1 MQEKLISV
9 GISRDLATVR
19 NWLNSPY
26 TLAPQK
32 RNETVKKI
40 FNLNGDNNEE
50 NINECLQS
58 IKLIRKLENSARNK
72 IVDLLN
78 KEDLTNSS
86 ITLDLNN
93 LRINFYKK
101 TICAITDIEIPA
113 KFLYKIHDISS
124 LMEEINNG

>member
-58 IKLIRKLENSARNK
+58 IK
-72 IVDLLN
+72 
-78 KEDLTNSS
+78 
-86 ITLDLNN
+86 
-93 LRINFYKK
+93 
-101 TICAITDIEIPA
+101 
-113 KFLYKIHDISS
+113 
-124 LMEEINNG
+124 